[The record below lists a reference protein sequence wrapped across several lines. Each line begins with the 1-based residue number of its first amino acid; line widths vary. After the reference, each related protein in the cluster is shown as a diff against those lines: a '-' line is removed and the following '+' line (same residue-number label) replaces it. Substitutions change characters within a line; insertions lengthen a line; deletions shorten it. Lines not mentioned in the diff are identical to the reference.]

1 MDGVGDVYN
10 YIRQDGD
17 WDTVYENMLT
27 LSTVPNIDL
36 AAGITVQAH
45 NIFHMPEFYRFWRSP
60 PIDLKFITAN
70 MLQTPKYLSAS
81 LWHGEYRDAILEK
94 LLMHMNGILKWQG
107 LKPHMENNE
116 PHYPL
121 YVKMRKYTRDIE
133 ARYEKGVTPRVW

>member
-45 NIFHMPEFYRFWRSP
+45 NIFSCLSFIVFGVLPT
-60 PIDLKFITAN
+60 DLKFITAN
-70 MLQTPKYLSAS
+70 MLQTPHSSAS

-94 LLMHMNGILKWQG
+94 LG
-107 LKPHMENNE
+107 
-116 PHYPL
+116 
-121 YVKMRKYTRDIE
+121 D
-133 ARYEKGVTPRVW
+133 AYEWHP